1 MGAARSSHWIEERL
15 WRRVESLL
23 VLLGAEEVARPSID
37 RLRRRRRID
46 FHPAHRTDRAA
57 RGGRWR
63 VGIDGVGARIEPALA
78 LVLHRIG
85 GLSRRF
91 APLGT
96 LPHAQRA
103 VDPRSEPPCGTK
115 NAAPRKKRPPPRAGG
130 QGIPGETT
138 HSLL

>member
-15 WRRVESLL
+15 RRRVESLL

-46 FHPAHRTDRAA
+46 FHPAHRTDRTA

-91 APLGT
+91 APVVT
-96 LPHAQRA
+96 LPHAQREG
-103 VDPRSEPPCGTK
+103 DPRSEPACGSKMTVL
-115 NAAPRKKRPPPRAGG
+115 AETRPPPELDVRG
-130 QGIPGETT
+130 
-138 HSLL
+138 

>member
-15 WRRVESLL
+15 RRRVESLL

-46 FHPAHRTDRAA
+46 FHPARRTDRAA

-85 GLSRRF
+85 GLSRPF
-91 APLGT
+91 APGVK
-96 LPHAQRA
+96 PPPPQRRGG
-103 VDPRSEPPCGTK
+103 PPSEPPRRSK
-115 NAAPRKKRPPPRAGG
+115 NAVPDGKRPPPEA
-130 QGIPGETT
+130 E
-138 HSLL
+138 